1 MQETSNQIIRVID
14 ENGVER
20 DAEVLTVF
28 EITSTGKNYCI
39 YSIPKDNSDD
49 VSVLASLIE
58 KDQDGYDV
66 LKDIIDPEEKKIIYD
81 IVSEIVSSAS
91 TSTN

>member
-1 MQETSNQIIRVID
+1 MGDTQNQIIKVID

-28 EITSTGKNYCI
+28 EVTATGKNYCI
-39 YSIPKDNSDD
+39 YSIQKDNGQD
-49 VSVLASLIE
+49 VSVLASSIE
-58 KDQDGYDV
+58 KDVDGYDI
-66 LKDIIDPEEKKIIYD
+66 LKDIVDPEEKKVIYD

-91 TSTN
+91 TTTN